1 MQVIRIS
8 MGEKAGAGPEANSS
22 PAILRDPLAA
32 AGLVI
37 ILGFIAVGVLAPFL
51 APHDPVDVNLDQTLL
66 APCRE
71 YPLGTDQLGR
81 CLLSRIIWGTRVSLT
96 TSFLVLL
103 AILAISIP
111 YGLLSG
117 WFGGW
122 VDNLLMRVVDVLLA
136 FPNIILALVIAGMLG
151 PSLTNTMLAL
161 ASVSWVGFA
170 RLIRGLVLQ
179 VKKQEFILAARAL
192 GASSTRILFHHVL
205 PNIIGPVVVLA
216 TLDLGWIIL
225 SISGLSFIGLGAQP
239 PTPEWGTMLSD
250 SRPYFQV
257 EPNLMLF
264 PGLAIMLTVL
274 GFNLLGDG
282 LRDAFD
288 PRGDVKAK
296 WK

>member
-8 MGEKAGAGPEANSS
+8 MGEKAGAGPGANSP

-51 APHDPVDVNLDQTLL
+51 APHNPVDVNLDQTLL
-66 APCRE
+66 TPCKE

-103 AILAISIP
+103 AILGISIP
-111 YGLLSG
+111 YGLISG

-122 VDNLLMRVVDVLLA
+122 VDNLLMRIVDVLLA

-161 ASVSWVGFA
+161 AGVSWVGFA

-192 GASSTRILFHHVL
+192 GASDLRILFSHVL
-205 PNIIGPVVVLA
+205 PNIIGPVLVLA

-282 LRDAFD
+282 LRDVFD

>member
-1 MQVIRIS
+1 MQEARILK
-8 MGEKAGAGPEANSS
+8 EKIGVRPEA
-22 PAILRDPLAA
+22 AGLLKICQDPLAF

-37 ILGFIAVGVLAPFL
+37 VLGFIAVGVLAPFL
-51 APHDPVDVNLDQTLL
+51 APHDPVDANLDQALL
-66 APCRE
+66 APCKE

-96 TSFLVLL
+96 TSFIVLL
-103 AILAISIP
+103 AILGISIP
-111 YGLLSG
+111 YGLISG
-117 WFGGW
+117 WFGGR
-122 VDNLLMRVVDVLLA
+122 VDNLLMRIVDVLLA

-161 ASVSWVGFA
+161 AGVSWVSFA

-179 VKKQEFILAARAL
+179 IKKQEFILAARAL
-192 GASSTRILFHHVL
+192 GASSLWVLSRHVL
-205 PNIIGPVVVLA
+205 PNVIGPVVVLA

-239 PTPEWGTMLSD
+239 PAPEWGTMLSD

-264 PGLAIMLTVL
+264 PGLAIMLAVL

-282 LRDAFD
+282 LRDVLD
-288 PRGDVKAK
+288 PRESVKGK
-296 WK
+296 WM